1 MSHVPVLLHEA
12 IEGLSIVDGDVVVD
26 ATLGN
31 AGHSQ
36 AILNLKKDIRLIG
49 IDLDRQAIERSKEI
63 LGSDKRVTFVC
74 ESYRNLK
81 VILEKLG
88 VKEINKIL
96 FDFGFSS
103 DQIAQSGRGFSFQS
117 DEPLLMTFSS
127 NSEDGALTAYEIVNS
142 WSEEDIRK
150 VIRNYGEERFAGRIA
165 KGIVKAR
172 EKKPIGTTFELVD
185 VIKASTPFA
194 YHRGRIH
201 PATRTFQALRIAVND
216 ELEAIQEGLEEGF
229 RHLAVGGR
237 IVAISFH
244 SHEDRIVKH
253 MFRAWSDAGVANLI
267 TKKPITPSDEELLN
281 NPRARSAK
289 MRVLEKI

>member
-49 IDLDRQAIERSKEI
+49 IDLDRQSIERSKEI

-127 NSEDGALTAYEIVNS
+127 NSFVGELTAYEIVNS

-216 ELEAIQEGLEEGF
+216 ELEEIQEGLEEGF